1 MFSEKCLHLIKCSLS
16 TKHFLGLDQYLLDQ
30 RKFCSA
36 CKSFLHWTAQPPVG
50 SSSNSLEDLRN
61 CRAVQFCKK
70 QQKAPTKHM
79 IKLFNLIPTFSFSPV
94 IHAWFISSVIF
105 FMQRNLKGWFHTSIF
120 LFRFFFS
127 CFSMFFWEYGLRRGE
142 LFSSTW
148 KLDSNFGFSHN
159 SWNQWQA
166 QWKQL
171 SYFGGNFRKKTKKT
185 TKPKKPRLL
194 LHHRNRSVMCVY
206 SVAFF
211 NHELIR
217 TFSLNIPQIP

>member
-16 TKHFLGLDQYLLDQ
+16 TKHSLGLDQYLLDQ
-30 RKFCSA
+30 RKFCSV

-120 LFRFFFS
+120 LFRFFF
-127 CFSMFFWEYGLRRGE
+127 F
-142 LFSSTW
+142 
-148 KLDSNFGFSHN
+148 
-159 SWNQWQA
+159 
-166 QWKQL
+166 
-171 SYFGGNFRKKTKKT
+171 
-185 TKPKKPRLL
+185 LL
-194 LHHRNRSVMCVY
+194 LYVFLGIWAKERRTL
-206 SVAFF
+206 FF
-211 NHELIR
+211 HMEIGLQ
-217 TFSLNIPQIP
+217 FWFLP